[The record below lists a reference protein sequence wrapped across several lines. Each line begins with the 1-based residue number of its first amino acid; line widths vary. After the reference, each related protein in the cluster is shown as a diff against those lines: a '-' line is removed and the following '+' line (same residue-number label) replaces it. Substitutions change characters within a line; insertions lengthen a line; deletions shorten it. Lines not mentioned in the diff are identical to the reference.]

1 MLAGQKEKAPDKL
14 ISSALTELYVEAEPG
29 PPG

>member
-14 ISSALTELYVEAEPG
+14 ISSALTELYVEAESV

>member
-1 MLAGQKEKAPDKL
+1 MLAGQKEKAPDNL
-14 ISSALTELYVEAEPG
+14 ISSALTELYIEADSG